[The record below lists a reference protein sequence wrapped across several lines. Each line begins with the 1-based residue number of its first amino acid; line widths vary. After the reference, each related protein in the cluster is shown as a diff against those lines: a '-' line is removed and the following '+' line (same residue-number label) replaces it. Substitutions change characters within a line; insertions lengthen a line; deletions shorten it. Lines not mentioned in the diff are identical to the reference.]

1 MLLWF
6 VDAEVAIRAIDGV
19 LIGETSVEVDPANLC
34 SGVVD
39 ENINLEAVHHF
50 FQMLMGSTVLS
61 AGAVIHI
68 NIALLIYYNGL
79 LFCS

>member
-6 VDAEVAIRAIDGV
+6 VDADVAIRAIVGV

-39 ENINLEAVHHF
+39 ENINLKAVHIF
-50 FQMLMGSTVLS
+50 FK
-61 AGAVIHI
+61 
-68 NIALLIYYNGL
+68 
-79 LFCS
+79 